1 MVAEREVRAAENEA
15 RREQAARS
23 LADRLSVVSISSA
36 HRLSCPSA
44 LAPKLGAA
52 ESRVGAWISWRDLQQ
67 LSTGGRPDSTPRKY
81 RAN

>member
-1 MVAEREVRAAENEA
+1 VDVVGMVAEREVRAAENEA

-44 LAPKLGAA
+44 LAQSSART
-52 ESRVGAWISWRDLQQ
+52 SRV
-67 LSTGGRPDSTPRKY
+67 
-81 RAN
+81 